1 MQKFFNFYSNKRIA
15 VTGASGFI
23 GSCLLNELSKYSK
36 TAYGISRRKT
46 KIKNLKMLKVNLNNK
61 NDLKNTVKKFDIFFY
76 FAADT
81 NLYRSEKNIMYV
93 DLVTAQKADEELK
106 QKILKSLGNK
116 KVLLNEKIN
125 PKILGGVLIRVDDK
139 QFDSTV
145 KSSINKIKSSF
156 KI

>member
-81 NLYRSEKNIMYV
+81 NLYRSEKNPHHNCQFV
-93 DLVTAQKADEELK
+93 SRLK
-106 QKILKSLGNK
+106 KILMSLCK
-116 KVLLNEKIN
+116 LK
-125 PKILGGVLIRVDDK
+125 P
-139 QFDSTV
+139 
-145 KSSINKIKSSF
+145 
-156 KI
+156 